1 MSVLRLSTSVL
12 LLLVASA
19 AAAQSTK
26 PDTLAAVVITATR
39 LPVATAAPT
48 AATTVLAGDDLRAKG
63 ITRVA
68 DALRLVP
75 GFAVVS
81 SGGLGSQTS
90 LFVRGGN
97 SNYVRVLVDGTPI
110 NDAGGAVDIGQ
121 LSTDNLARIEIV
133 RGPASVLYGSD
144 AVTGV
149 IQLFTRDGS
158 GPASVHGLLGGGTRN
173 AQRAELGV
181 RGGSARA
188 GYSLSAAHAGA
199 NGFLAFNNANRND
212 VLSAAARWTPDARTD
227 ARLAIRW
234 SASSYQYPTDYTG
247 AVVDRNAEQADHRLT
262 VGFDGGRR
270 LSDRVEVRLALNS
283 NEFLPRSNDGPDSK
297 ADTTGFY
304 GSFSRAVRTR
314 RSADLRFN
322 VRLADRTT
330 LTVGGDVARDRERSS
345 SRSLSEFGA
354 SASGFEAA
362 RHNSAAYAQL
372 LGDVATRFSY
382 TLGAR
387 MDQNSAFGAFQTV
400 RAGVAYALDGGV
412 RVRAS
417 LGSAFKAPS
426 FFENFATGFVQGNP
440 ALEPE
445 RSRSAEVGADWTSG
459 DGALALGVTLYT
471 QSFQNVIQYTGT
483 VPSPGAP
490 NYFNVAAADAN
501 GAEADL
507 TWHATARTTV
517 TARYSY
523 LDSKTTQAGFDKG
536 TGANYVVGER
546 LIRRPPHTAVVSL
559 AHQFARGAA
568 LQVIATRVGE
578 RDDRDYVPY
587 PAEAITLPAYT
598 KLDLSAS
605 VPLGGRWS
613 VVVRGD
619 NLLDARYQEIAR
631 YQAPGAMLFAGLRF
645 GR

>member
-1 MSVLRLSTSVL
+1 MSVSRVL
-12 LLLVASA
+12 PFALVFASSLA
-19 AAAQSTK
+19 VAQRAPK
-26 PDTLAAVVITATR
+26 DTLAAVVVTATR
-39 LPVATAAPT
+39 LTVASAAPT
-48 AATTVLAGDDLRAKG
+48 ATTTVLLGDDLRAKG
-63 ITRVA
+63 VTRVA

-81 SGGLGSQTS
+81 SGSIGSQTS

-97 SNYVRVLVDGTPI
+97 SNYVRILVDGTPI
-110 NDAGGAVDIGQ
+110 NDAGGAVDLGQ

-149 IQLFTRDGS
+149 VQLFTRDGN
-158 GPASVHGLLGGGTRN
+158 GPLSLHALVGGGTRN

-181 RGGSARA
+181 RGGSAQA
-188 GYSLSAAHAGA
+188 GFALSAAHAGSD
-199 NGFLAFNNANRND
+199 GFLAYNNENRND
-212 VLSAAARWTPDARTD
+212 VVSGALRWTPDANTD
-227 ARLAIRW
+227 ARLAVRW
-234 SASSYQYPTDYTG
+234 SASTYHFPTDYTG
-247 AVVDRNAEQADHRLT
+247 AVVDRNAEQSDHRLT

-270 LSDRVEVRLALNS
+270 LNKRVEFRLALNS

-297 ADTTGFY
+297 ADTSGFY
-304 GSFSRAVRTR
+304 GSFSRSVRTR

-345 SRSLSEFGA
+345 SLSLSNFGR

-372 LGDVATRFSY
+372 LGDVAARFSY

-387 MDQNSAFGAFQTV
+387 VDQNSAFGAFQTV
-400 RAGVAYALDGGV
+400 RAGAAYAVDGGV
-412 RVRAS
+412 RLRAS

-426 FFENFATGFVQGNP
+426 FFENFATGFVKGNP

-445 RSRSAEVGADWTSG
+445 RSRSAEVGADWSAG
-459 DGALALGVTLYT
+459 DGALAVGITLYR

-483 VPSPGAP
+483 APAPGAP

-507 TWHATARTTV
+507 TWQATAHTTV
-517 TARYSY
+517 GARYSY
-523 LDSKTTQAGFDKG
+523 LDSKTTKAGFDKG

-546 LIRRPPHTAVVSL
+546 LIRRPAHTVVL
-559 AHQFARGAA
+559 TAAHRFGGGADV
-568 LQVIATRVGE
+568 QVVATRVGE
-578 RDDRDYVPY
+578 RDDRDYVPF
-587 PAEAITLPAYT
+587 PAKAISLPAYT
-598 KLDLSAS
+598 KVDLSAN
-605 VPLGGRWS
+605 VPVQGRWS
-613 VVVRGD
+613 LLARAD

-631 YQAPGAMLFAGLRF
+631 FQAPGAMLFVGLRY